1 MPSSEGV
8 IGHSLL
14 AFSITTFIDAL
25 LKLPLLSVHNRK
37 IKDHPTR

>member
-8 IGHSLL
+8 TGPCLL

-25 LKLPLLSVHNRK
+25 LKLPVLSPHNKKNR
-37 IKDHPTR
+37 DYPTR